1 MYAMPEK
8 VYDVSGTPNQHTT
21 IVSKPNKKLTPGIKR
36 HISSFSQLN
45 KMTKLSLKKFQTPA
59 ILLFAKTK
67 TKYFLLFSKSN
78 LILSLPSPHATI
90 APVLSQTPTPT
101 ATTQLQ
107 HLQWHNTTEH
117 CKLRQNQPLSRQK
130 TSKSSFSS
138 KTILRQKLS
147 CSFQHLTVTRRFFSL
162 SFSFLYFPIFFVC
175 IFVPKIIDLKRK
187 KKLQMNICVERKFV
201 PL

>member
-138 KTILRQKLS
+138 KTILCWKLS
-147 CSFQHLTVTRRFFSL
+147 CSPH
-162 SFSFLYFPIFFVC
+162 
-175 IFVPKIIDLKRK
+175 
-187 KKLQMNICVERKFV
+187 E
-201 PL
+201 